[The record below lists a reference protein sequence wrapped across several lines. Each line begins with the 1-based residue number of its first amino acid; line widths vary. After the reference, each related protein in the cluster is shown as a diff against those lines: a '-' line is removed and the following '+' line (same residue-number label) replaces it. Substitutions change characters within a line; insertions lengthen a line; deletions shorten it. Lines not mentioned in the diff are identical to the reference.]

1 MRPDS
6 RPLDALDNA
15 IIAELRADGRVPN
28 KALAERYNVSEAT
41 ISARIHALADSNVV
55 RVIAQR
61 DVRAL
66 GYDFMGFANIFVA
79 GRPLLDVAR
88 EIAKIEEVASLS
100 RVMGDPPLIAQVNGR
115 DRHHFLHVIEN
126 QISTIAGITHV
137 STHLT
142 LEIVRFNI
150 DLGTLESE

>member
-1 MRPDS
+1 MRSDS
-6 RPLDALDNA
+6 RPLDDLDNA

-28 KALAERYNVSEAT
+28 KMLAEKYKVSEAT
-41 ISARIHALADSNVV
+41 ISSRIHALADSNVL

-66 GYDFMGFANIFVA
+66 GYDFMGFANIFVS
-79 GRPLLDVAR
+79 GRPLRDVAR
-88 EIAKIEEVASLS
+88 DIVKIEEVASLS

-115 DRHHFLHVIEN
+115 DRHHFLSVIAE
-126 QISTIAGITHV
+126 QLSTIRGVTRV
-137 STHLT
+137 NMHLT

-150 DLGTLESE
+150 DLGALEPE